1 MTFSTPSHLTRTRQ
15 ALVVLVVA
23 ALFVPL
29 AGPVAAV
36 ENETSTTFVESDI
49 AADTTW
55 TPEDGPYRIIQS
67 VHIDPGTTLTI
78 RPGTDVQL
86 AEGITLSVDGSLVV
100 DGTAARP
107 VTVSRSAGAAADR
120 RWASIRYN
128 GTSESRLV
136 VRNTTLQ
143 GGTSG
148 VTVSRAD
155 GSITITDSTFRD
167 FSKAGLSVDD
177 AAETPRITIE
187 RSAFRRIDGHAIRA
201 TPLSGATGETSITA
215 SPAEREERSVHT
227 LSLDAGVGVTFD
239 AVELRY
245 ADAGS
250 VDDVDAESIE
260 RIGLDSNR
268 NGTIERSFDSFVTDV
283 SARDGR
289 VRISLSRPVS
299 IPSDGR
305 LLVEY
310 EDVVN
315 PETRG
320 FYPVAVDLRKG
331 TVSQLSDGVR
341 GSLTVGNV
349 TSPVDERAASTTRV
363 RQLTVRESSFRDI
376 NGNGVFVAAD
386 GIGRLWL
393 LNNEISATAGSGIAV
408 RAARSDTTLL
418 HNEITAGDAGIQ
430 LDARDETTATVVG
443 NEVRGAQTGIRI
455 RQSGTQLPQPGA
467 VTIRDNTLA
476 DNVGHGVDL
485 TARSLELNLQLTDN
499 AIRGNGGDAVHVD
512 NWLTRGSD
520 VRGNRLVENG
530 GDGFALDGTVVSGLT
545 LADNAVRD
553 NGGAG
558 LELRTG
564 AAARGVA
571 VRNNTVRDNG
581 GHAVS
586 VRSDLIIHRT
596 NVSENRL
603 ANNAGAGLLVASP
616 ITHRGELSVANNTI
630 AANSY
635 GVVVRGVVE
644 TDVRDN
650 DIVFNTNAFADP
662 VPVSGVTPGTGV
674 YVAEGASGAII
685 NQAESTVPL
694 EELVANPELTQRL
707 TVARLWDDTVVVLR
721 TDGESE
727 TRSAEASALTI
738 RRVSGALP
746 TGIGVQTAGEGTRT
760 HHVVNNSIYGQDRGL
775 TVDIERLVS
784 ANATARIV
792 VDPIRTVDAESN
804 YWGAASGPYHS
815 SILPSGEGNP
825 VVTERGWVDFTPFR
839 TAAPDELYTR
849 PTARIDAPAT
859 ATAADELRLSGAGST
874 SDTSPVGRYH
884 FFVNGTERAVQSTPE
899 LSVTMSEQPLDVGLA
914 VESRLGIDSDTVRA
928 TVGVAPPEATPSVT
942 TATSPNTA
950 GATTTSHSPT
960 NDSTD
965 DGFLGGLASVWGLL
979 GSGLY
984 VGALGLGGYGM
995 ALTLQRRSPPVS
1007 GLRIQLLAG
1016 AAVLVWL
1023 IGGLV
1028 GTASLIGVGLAAGV
1042 AWAGLTGVAYVLAMR
1057 G

>member
-1 MTFSTPSHLTRTRQ
+1 MFLTSSSLGWTRRI
-15 ALVVLVVA
+15 LVVLVVVS
-23 ALFVPL
+23 LFVPL
-29 AGPVAAV
+29 ASPAAAAQS
-36 ENETSTTFVESDI
+36 EANTTFVESDI
-49 AADTTW
+49 TADTTW

-100 DGTAARP
+100 DGTVAQP
-107 VTVSRSAGAAADR
+107 VTISRSEGAAAER

-128 GTSESRLV
+128 GTSDSRLV

-148 VTVSRAD
+148 VTVTRAD
-155 GSITITDSTFRD
+155 GSITITDSAFRD
-167 FSKAGLSVDD
+167 FSNAGVSVGDT
-177 AAETPRITIE
+177 ASTPPITIE

-201 TPLSGATGETSITA
+201 TPLRGATGETSVTA
-215 SPAEREERSVHT
+215 SPATRDNRSNHT

-239 AVELRY
+239 TIELRY

-250 VDDVDAESIE
+250 VDDVDAESIA

-268 NGTIERSFDSFVTDV
+268 NGTIERSFDSLVTDV
-283 SARDGR
+283 SGTDGR

-310 EDVVN
+310 GDVLN

-320 FYPVAVDLRKG
+320 IYPVAVDLRKA

-341 GSLTVGNV
+341 GSLVVGNI
-349 TSPVDERAASTTRV
+349 TSPVERADPTTRV
-363 RQLTVRESSFRDI
+363 RQLTVRESTFRDI
-376 NGNGVFVAAD
+376 NGSGVFAAAD
-386 GIGRLWL
+386 GVGRLWL
-393 LNNEISATAGSGIAV
+393 LNNEVSATAGSGIAV

-418 HNEITAGDAGIQ
+418 HNHITAGDAGIQ
-430 LDARDETTATVVG
+430 LDARDETTATVAG
-443 NEVRGAQTGIRI
+443 NEVRGARTGIRI

-499 AIRGNGGDAVHVD
+499 AIRGNGGDAVHVN

-520 VRGNRLVENG
+520 VRGNRFVENG

-545 LADNAVRD
+545 LADNTVRD
-553 NGGAG
+553 NEGTG
-558 LELRTG
+558 LEIQTG
-564 AAARGVA
+564 AAARGVD
-571 VRNNTVRDNG
+571 VLNNTVHDNE

-586 VRSDLIIHRT
+586 VRSNLIIHRT

-616 ITHRGELSVANNTI
+616 ITHRGKLSVANNTI

-662 VPVSGVTPGTGV
+662 VLVSRVTPGTGV

-760 HHVVNNSIYGQDRGL
+760 HHVVNNSIYGQERGL
-775 TVDIERLVS
+775 TVDIEPLVS

-839 TAAPDELYTR
+839 TAAPGGLYAR

-859 ATAADELRLSGAGST
+859 ASAASQLRLSGAGST
-874 SDTSPVGRYH
+874 GDISPVGRYH
-884 FFVNGTERAVQSTPE
+884 FFVNGTERVQSTPE
-899 LSVTMSEQPLDVGLA
+899 LSVTMGEQPLDVGLA
-914 VESRLGIDSDTVRA
+914 VESRLGIDSDTV
-928 TVGVAPPEATPSVT
+928 TTTIGVAPPEATPTMT
-942 TATSPNTA
+942 TAASPNTA
-950 GATTTSHSPT
+950 GATTTAQSPT

-965 DGFLGGLASVWGLL
+965 GGFLGGLASVWGLL
-979 GSGLY
+979 GGGFY

-995 ALTLQRRSPPVS
+995 VLTLQRRSPPVS

-1028 GTASLIGVGLAAGV
+1028 GTASLVGVGLAAGV
-1042 AWAGLTGVAYVLAMR
+1042 AWAGLTGVAYILATR

>member
-1 MTFSTPSHLTRTRQ
+1 M
-15 ALVVLVVA
+15 LVVLVVVS
-23 ALFVPL
+23 LFVPL
-29 AGPVAAV
+29 GSPVAAAQS
-36 ENETSTTFVESDI
+36 EANTTFVESDI
-49 AADTTW
+49 TADTTW

-100 DGTAARP
+100 NGTSAQP
-107 VTVSRSAGAAADR
+107 VTISRSAGAAAER

-148 VTVSRAD
+148 VTVARAD

-167 FSKAGLSVDD
+167 FSNAGLSVGDT
-177 AAETPRITIE
+177 ASTPPISIE

-201 TPLSGATGETSITA
+201 TPLAGATGATSVTA
-215 SPAEREERSVHT
+215 SPVERGNRSNHT

-239 AVELRY
+239 TIELRY
-245 ADAGS
+245 TDAGS
-250 VDDVDAESIE
+250 VNDVDAESIA

-268 NGTIERSFDSFVTDV
+268 NGTIERSFDSFITDV
-283 SARDGR
+283 SGTNGR

-305 LLVEY
+305 LIVEY
-310 EDVVN
+310 GDVVN

-320 FYPVAVDLRKG
+320 IYPVAVDLRKE

-341 GSLTVGNV
+341 GSLAVGNV
-349 TSPVDERAASTTRV
+349 ISPVDERAASTTRV
-363 RQLTVRESSFRDI
+363 RQLTVRDSTFRDI
-376 NGNGVFVAAD
+376 NGSGVFAAAD
-386 GIGRLWL
+386 SIGRLWA
-393 LNNEISATAGSGIAV
+393 LNNEISATSGSGIAV
-408 RAARSDTTLL
+408 RAARSDVTLL
-418 HNEITAGDAGIQ
+418 HNEIAASDAGIQ
-430 LDARDETTATVVG
+430 LNARAETTATVAG
-443 NEVRGAQTGIRI
+443 NEIRNAQTGIRLH
-455 RQSGTQLPQPGA
+455 QSGAQLPQPGS
-467 VTIRDNTLA
+467 VSIRENTLV
-476 DNVGHGVDL
+476 DNVVHGVDV
-485 TARSLELNLQLTDN
+485 TARSLELSLQLTDN
-499 AIRGNGGDAVHVD
+499 AIRGNGGDAVHLD
-512 NWLTRGSD
+512 NWLTRRSE
-520 VRGNRLVENG
+520 VRGNQLVENG
-530 GDGFALDGTVVSGLT
+530 GDGFALDGTVVANLS
-545 LADNAVRD
+545 LARNVVRD
-553 NGGAG
+553 NAG
-558 LELRTG
+558 SGVNIRTG

-586 VRSDLIIHRT
+586 LRSDLIIHRA

-603 ANNAGAGLLVASP
+603 ANNAGAGLLVSSP
-616 ITHRGELSVANNTI
+616 ITHRGRLAVVNNTI
-630 AANSY
+630 AANAY
-635 GVVVRGVVE
+635 GVVVRGVIE
-644 TDVRDN
+644 TAVREN

-674 YVAEGASGAII
+674 YLSEGASGAII
-685 NQAESTVPL
+685 NQAESTIPL
-694 EELVANPELTQRL
+694 EELVANPELTERL
-707 TVARLWDDTVVVLR
+707 TVARLWDQTVVVLR
-721 TDGESE
+721 TDGESG

-746 TGIGVQTAGEGTRT
+746 TGIGVQTAGEGTRS
-760 HHVVNNSIYGQDRGL
+760 HHVVNNSIYGQARGL
-775 TVDIERLVS
+775 TVDIEPLIS
-784 ANATARIV
+784 ANTTARIV

-804 YWGAASGPYHS
+804 YWGTSSGPYHS

-839 TAAPDELYTR
+839 TAAPEELYAR
-849 PTARIDAPAT
+849 PTARLDAPAT

-874 SDTSPVGRYH
+874 SDTSAVSRYH
-884 FFVNGTERAVQSTPE
+884 FFVNGTERPVQSAPE
-899 LSVTMSEQPLDVGLA
+899 LSVTMGEQPLDVGLA
-914 VESRLGIDSDTVRA
+914 VETRLGIDSDTVTTSVAVA
-928 TVGVAPPEATPSVT
+928 TPGATPSA
-942 TATSPNTA
+942 TATASTNTV
-950 GATTTSHSPT
+950 GATDTPQSPT
-960 NDSTD
+960 TGDSSGG
-965 DGFLGGLASVWGLL
+965 DGLLGGLVSMWGLL

-984 VGALGLGGYGM
+984 AGALGLGGYGM
-995 ALTLQRRSPPVS
+995 ALTLRNRNPPVS

-1023 IGGLV
+1023 VGGLV
-1028 GTASLIGVGLAAGV
+1028 GVASLIGVGLAAGV
-1042 AWAGLTGVAYVLAMR
+1042 AWAGLTGVAYVLATR